1 MNYLKLEKTEIKE
14 LRSIAKENLIIYPII
29 FILLLTTFYTFL
41 NTAAS
46 RWTETFRLSYFPYLL
61 LTILIIAVFV
71 AVYFRSKI
79 SYLKDLLANKKKIY
93 SGILASKQHISKNG
107 SDKFY
112 FYMDGNKFS
121 VKKEDFEKFDE
132 NDTIQF
138 HLSIH
143 SRHIF
148 KISGDQQ

>member
-14 LRSIAKENLIIYPII
+14 LRSIAKENLIIYPVI
-29 FILLLTTFYTFL
+29 FILLLVTFYAFL
-41 NTAAS
+41 NTGS
-46 RWTETFRLSYFPYLL
+46 SKWTETFRFSYFPYLV
-61 LTILIIAVFV
+61 LTILTIAVFI
-71 AVYFRSKI
+71 ALFFRSKI

-107 SDKFY
+107 NDKFY

-121 VKKEDFEKFDE
+121 VKKEDFEKFNE
-132 NDTIQF
+132 EDTIQF

-148 KISGDQQ
+148 KVSGDQL